1 MLSEATWDAIY
12 RWLALRHGAPVDAL
26 CGAGAWTQAHGP
38 ALADY
43 HGVYIWRMGEAALV
57 SAPADLAERVRGS
70 VAGQPLATLLD
81 PAFWRG
87 ALGEAAVER
96 AIGPAYQGFV
106 DAGSFRPVSASDARL
121 LIPAD
126 QPALSRFIAACP
138 PDAWADSAITAE
150 DDAIFAVERD
160 SALIA
165 LASAPR
171 DAQGMRSVGV
181 VTLPAWRGHG
191 AGRAVVA
198 ALTARWLSHGAP
210 LLHYQT
216 LRANLASVA
225 IARALG
231 YEDAATTLAV
241 RLR

>member
-12 RWLALRHGAPVDAL
+12 RWLALRHGAPEDAL
-26 CGAGAWTQAHGP
+26 RGVGVWTQAHGP

-43 HGVYIWRMGEAALV
+43 HGVYVWRMGEAALV
-57 SAPADLAERVRGS
+57 SAPADLAERVRGA
-70 VAGQPLATLLD
+70 VAGQPPTTLLD
-81 PAFWRG
+81 PAFWHG
-87 ALGEAAVER
+87 ALGDAAVER
-96 AIGPAYQGFV
+96 IIGPAYQGFV
-106 DAGSFRPVSASDARL
+106 DASAFRPGPTQGARPL
-121 LIPAD
+121 TPAD

-138 PDAWADSAITAE
+138 PDAWQDSAISP
-150 DDAIFAVERD
+150 DDDVIFALERD
-160 SALIA
+160 GALIA
-165 LASAPR
+165 LASAPA
-171 DAQGMRSVGV
+171 DAPGMRSVGV

-198 ALTARWLSHGAP
+198 ALTAHWLASGAP

-231 YEDAATTLAV
+231 YEDSATTLAI